1 MRLFSVHL
9 QVWSAAADG
18 EAQFVRQGFCWP
30 AFFFPT
36 LWALWNRLWVLAA
49 ILLAARLALSGLIV
63 FLVADPVA
71 PIVLVFALHLL
82 IGLSA
87 NDWRRWFL
95 TRGGLVETAMVAAP
109 NRIAAERRFFA
120 AHKSD
125 PARP

>member
-18 EAQFVRQGFCWP
+18 EAQFVREGFCWP

-36 LWALWNRLWVLAA
+36 LWALSNRLWVLAA
-49 ILLAARLALSGLIV
+49 ALLTAQLALALLIA

-71 PIVLVFALHLL
+71 PIVLIASLRLL

-87 NDWRRWFL
+87 SDWRRWFL
-95 TRGGLVETAMVAAP
+95 TRVGLIETAIVAAP
-109 NRIAAERRFFA
+109 DRVAAERRFFA
-120 AHKSD
+120 GHHAG